1 ALGAFWGAIF
11 LVRRSIAAPMVAH
24 AGFNLSQVAKF
35 LIIG

>member
-1 ALGAFWGAIF
+1 MANQGEAGEETIE
-11 LVRRSIAAPMVAH
+11 MVAH